1 MIQTLVQYLSRFIQL
16 SEKEIEQLT
25 KVLVPRNLEAKER
38 LINIGGLENHIHFVT
53 KGLLRKYFFRG
64 KEEVV
69 VQLAKENSIISSSVS
84 FFNGKPSDYIVEAIE
99 PSTIFSLH
107 KNDLEQLYATD
118 VKFERLGRLITL
130 EWLLFKEATENE
142 RLQLSTK
149 DRFLKFA
156 QENEDFMKRV
166 PQKYL
171 ASYLNIQPETFS
183 RYKHLLKENNK

>member
-1 MIQTLVQYLSRFIQL
+1 MQTLVQYLSGFIQL
-16 SEKEIEQLT
+16 SEKEIEQLA
-25 KVLVPRNLEAKER
+25 KVLVPRSLEAKER
-38 LINIGGLENHIHFVT
+38 LINIGGMENHLHFVA

-64 KEEVV
+64 KEEIVI
-69 VQLAKENSIISSSVS
+69 QLAKESSIISSSVS
-84 FFNGKPSDYIVEAIE
+84 FLNGKPSDYIVEAIE
-99 PSTIFSLH
+99 PSNIFSLH
-107 KNDLEQLYATD
+107 KDDLEKLYALD

-130 EWLLFKEATENE
+130 QWLLFKEATENE

-156 QENEDFMKRV
+156 NENEDFMKRV

-183 RYKHLLKENNK
+183 RYKHLLKEKS